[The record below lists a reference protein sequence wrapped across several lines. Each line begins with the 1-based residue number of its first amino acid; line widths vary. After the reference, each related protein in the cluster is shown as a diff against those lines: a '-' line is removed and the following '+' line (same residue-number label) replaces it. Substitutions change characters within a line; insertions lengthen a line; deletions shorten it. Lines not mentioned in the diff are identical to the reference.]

1 MLCLNR
7 SQIFQIKTRRQ
18 GIVKEVFSLGLFFS
32 SSSSNLVSDKDLGR
46 PRRDSLLL
54 LLLLG
59 RLKCAQSFVNALASH
74 SSWGSLRPSW
84 NSSLKSSC
92 SMKSHTTFFNESSR
106 LIFSDGSHRAMS
118 DCQKFGDLKIWMIFI
133 RSYIMLLNFRVHW
146 MNLRQRIFLLEA
158 TARERKK

>member
-92 SMKSHTTFFNESSR
+92 SMKSHTYTTFFNESSR
-106 LIFSDGSHRAMS
+106 LIFSDGSRRTERNVKLS
-118 DCQKFGDLKIWMIFI
+118 EFWRFQN
-133 RSYIMLLNFRVHW
+133 LND
-146 MNLRQRIFLLEA
+146 IYPFLLL
-158 TARERKK
+158 RWWLLRYIQL